1 MKQFLSILVVLIA
14 LAACQSGVKK
24 QDDSRSKIVATE
36 TANAYA
42 SVEALLHKA
51 DQLIDKEVNLT
62 GVVSHTCTHSGKRCF
77 LVDVD
82 GEESVR
88 VEAGGKIN
96 GFNRELIGKTIRV
109 SGVLKERRLTSE
121 YIDQWE
127 EAVQE
132 KAVKEDGTAETCAA
146 ENNNITKMRDW
157 MKANG
162 KAYYS
167 VYFIEGIDYDMVQ

>member
-1 MKQFLSILVVLIA
+1 MKQLVSILVILVAI
-14 LAACQSGVKK
+14 AACNTSGQK
-24 QDDSRSKIVATE
+24 QDSNRSKEVAA

-42 SVEALLHKA
+42 SVEDLLHKA
-51 DQLIDKEVNLT
+51 DQLIDKEVKLT
-62 GVVSHTCTHSGKRCF
+62 AVVSHTCKHSGKRCF
-77 LVDVD
+77 LVDAN

-88 VEAGGKIN
+88 VEAGGNIN
-96 GFNRELIGKTIRV
+96 GFNRELIGKAIQV

-127 EAVQE
+127 EASRE
-132 KAVKEDGTAETCAA
+132 KAVKEDGSAETCAA

-167 VYFIEGIDYDMVQ
+167 IYFIKGKDYDLVQ